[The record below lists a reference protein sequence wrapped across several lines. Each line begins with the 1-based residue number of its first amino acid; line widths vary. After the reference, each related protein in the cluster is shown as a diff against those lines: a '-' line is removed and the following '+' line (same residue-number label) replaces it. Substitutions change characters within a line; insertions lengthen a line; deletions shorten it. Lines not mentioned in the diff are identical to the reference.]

1 MVSCGAQE
9 SFLSSGGLGGGA
21 LPAVAE
27 AVALAVHLQ
36 DVDVVG
42 EAVQQRAG
50 GGLRP
55 EDRGLFFEGK
65 VGGDGDGAPLVTL
78 AEDLAEKFPSGG
90 GHFGGK
96 DAADDEA
103 AGVPCGARD
112 VAPGAVG
119 Y

>member
-1 MVSCGAQE
+1 M
-9 SFLSSGGLGGGA
+9 
-21 LPAVAE
+21 
-27 AVALAVHLQ
+27 
-36 DVDVVG
+36 VG

-90 GHFGGK
+90 LT
-96 DAADDEA
+96 
-103 AGVPCGARD
+103 GVCINIMDLDITWLSGINSVLNR
-112 VAPGAVG
+112 
-119 Y
+119 